1 MKAVQF
7 RSLTFF
13 DLIQTTFLTI

>member
-7 RSLTFF
+7 RSSFF